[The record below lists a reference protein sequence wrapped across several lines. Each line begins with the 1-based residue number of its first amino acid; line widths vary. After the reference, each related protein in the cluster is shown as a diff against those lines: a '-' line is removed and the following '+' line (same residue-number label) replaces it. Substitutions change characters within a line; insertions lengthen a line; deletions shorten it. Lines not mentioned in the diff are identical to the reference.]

1 MLFKND
7 PNERLAFICFAASL
21 LLYIVPINIGGSV
34 IAQSPESLPSSP
46 AARGLPTIQIESHQ
60 DGQQVQV
67 GELTIEGI
75 SSDNEEKRCR
85 VYADVNDITPMR
97 NVTAAGPNGRNDFSK
112 WTFSYTDEY
121 QLIKEG
127 ENELTAK
134 ISCFYGNSKNPVTPM
149 SEWYTVNVTG
159 VRTTSGGNTF
169 ASSAPSLPPLQGG
182 VPSEDNIEK
191 ESADD
196 SAENFQEC
204 LFEVEEGERFPTRLE
219 VQDCIESS
227 YSGIESGD
235 NTPSGSAD
243 FDDDDENGA
252 TEGTSAADIEEE
264 EDEEDSDE

>member
-1 MLFKND
+1 
-7 PNERLAFICFAASL
+7 
-21 LLYIVPINIGGSV
+21 LYIVPINIGGSV

-60 DGQQVQV
+60 DGQQVQA
-67 GELTIEGI
+67 GELTIKGV

-97 NVTAAGPNGRNDFSK
+97 NVTAAGSNGRNDFSN
-112 WTFSYTDEY
+112 WTFTYTDEY

-134 ISCFYGNSKNPVTPM
+134 ISCFYGNGKNPVTPM
-149 SEWYTVNVTG
+149 SEWHTVNVTG

-169 ASSAPSLPPLQGG
+169 ASSAPSLPRLQGAA
-182 VPSEDNIEK
+182 PSGDNIEK

-204 LFEVEEGERFPTRLE
+204 LSQVEEGERFPTRLE
-219 VQDCIESS
+219 VQDCIKSS
-227 YSGIESGD
+227 YSGIKSSD

-243 FDDDDENGA
+243 FDDDENGA
-252 TEGTSAADIEEE
+252 TEDTFAADTEEE